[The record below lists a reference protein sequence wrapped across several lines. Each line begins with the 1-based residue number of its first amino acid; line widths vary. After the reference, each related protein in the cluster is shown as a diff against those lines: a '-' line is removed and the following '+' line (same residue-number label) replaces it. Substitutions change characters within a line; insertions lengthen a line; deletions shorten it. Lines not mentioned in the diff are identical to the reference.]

1 MVTVS
6 DRHTRIIGRAR
17 RNVGRVLR
25 VITRTLSPQKA
36 RIRRAL
42 PYKILVGTH
51 HRAGTMW
58 IGGIFRK
65 IARDLAL
72 EFFSGSQPDLP
83 RNFDIFFQNH
93 SVIDFSRLSFE
104 YRGVHVIRDPRD
116 VIVSGCFYHQK
127 ASERWLHVPREKFG
141 GLTYQQKINALP
153 SLDDQLM
160 FEMEYHGDP
169 VRDMVA
175 WSYTNP
181 NFIEVRYEDLRAD
194 TSLTLFRRIFT
205 FLGFPAEVIP
215 RLLQIAYDNSLFS
228 GKVRNSVHVRSGD
241 VGQWRRYFKPAHRAR
256 FLELFGDALITL
268 GYEQNHD
275 WVTADG

>member
-1 MVTVS
+1 MPG
-6 DRHTRIIGRAR
+6 RPTRILSRARQNAGRA
-17 RNVGRVLR
+17 LR

-36 RIRRAL
+36 QIRRAL

-65 IARDLAL
+65 IARHLVL
-72 EFFSGSQPDLP
+72 EFFSGPQRDLP

-93 SVIDFSRLSFE
+93 SVFDLEALPFD

-116 VIVSGCFYHQK
+116 VIVSGCFYHQN
-127 ASERWLHVPREKFG
+127 ANEAWLHVRRKEFG
-141 GLTYQQKINALP
+141 GLTYQEKIVSLP
-153 SLDDQLM
+153 SVDEQLL

-169 VRDMVA
+169 IWDMVA
-175 WSYTNP
+175 WSYSNP
-181 NFIEVRYEDLRAD
+181 NFLEVRYEDLRAD
-194 TSLTLFRRIFT
+194 NSMMLFRRIFT

-215 RLLQIAYDNSLFS
+215 CLLQIAYDNSLFS

-241 VGQWRRYFKPAHRAR
+241 AGQWRKYFKRTHRAR
-256 FLELFGDALITL
+256 FVELFGDALIRL
-268 GYEQNHD
+268 GYERNND
-275 WVTADG
+275 WVVAGE